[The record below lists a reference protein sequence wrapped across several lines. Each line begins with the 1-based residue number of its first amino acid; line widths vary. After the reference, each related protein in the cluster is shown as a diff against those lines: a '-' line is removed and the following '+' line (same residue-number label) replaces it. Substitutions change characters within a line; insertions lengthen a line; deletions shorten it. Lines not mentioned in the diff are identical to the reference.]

1 MRITF
6 IKSLIEIV
14 RSDKRVMLITG
25 DLGFSVFEEF
35 QKNYPRQYLNPGVA
49 EQSLTGIAA
58 GLALEGKI
66 PFIYSIVPFI
76 TMRNFEQIR
85 NDICYQNLNVKI
97 IGVGAGLSY
106 GIYGH
111 THYGLEDISLMR
123 ILPNMTV
130 FSPGDPVEVA
140 WVVSEAMKI
149 QGPCYIRLGKVGEPI
164 VHKNKV
170 RLKVGKGAIIQDGK
184 DLTIMATGVLLP
196 RALEVAS
203 LLKRRGFHS
212 RIVSIHTIQP
222 LDEELIVDCV
232 RETKA
237 IFTLEEHFIQGG
249 LGTAV
254 AEVIAEKNL
263 QIPFRRFGVLHK
275 FFCTTGSQEYMRSQ
289 SGLTADQLA
298 MSIESYIKKQ

>member
-6 IKSLIEIV
+6 IKSLTEIV
-14 RSDKRVMLITG
+14 SRDKRVMLVTG
-25 DLGFSVFEEF
+25 DLGFSIFEEF
-35 QKNYPRQYLNPGVA
+35 QKNYPHQYLNSGVA

-58 GLALEGKI
+58 GLALEGVI

-97 IGVGAGLSY
+97 VGVGAGFSY

-123 ILPNMTV
+123 VLPNMTV

-140 WVVSEAMKI
+140 WVVLEAIKI

-164 VHKNKV
+164 VHKNNIL
-170 RLKVGKGAIIQDGK
+170 LKVGKGAIIQGGK

-196 RALEVAS
+196 RAVEVAS
-203 LLKRRGFHS
+203 LLKKRGFHS
-212 RIVSIHTIQP
+212 RIVSMHTIQP
-222 LDEELIVDCV
+222 IDEELIVDSAQK
-232 RETKA
+232 TKA
-237 IFTLEEHFIQGG
+237 IYTLEEHFVQGG

-254 AEVIAEKNL
+254 AEVIADKNL
-263 QIPFRRFGVLHK
+263 HTPFKRFGVLHK
-275 FFCTTGSQEYMRSQ
+275 YFNTTGSQEYMRSQ
-289 SGLTADQLA
+289 SGLAVNQLA
-298 MSIESYIKKQ
+298 ISIENHFKN